1 MKPFT
6 RAVDRF
12 CVKHPRFGI
21 SNLML
26 YIVIANA
33 VVYLFSKMDTTGTF
47 ISYLQFRP
55 ALIFYS
61 GQVWRLFTFM
71 LIPEGSNLLFVA
83 LFLYF
88 YYFIGTNL
96 EHSWGTP
103 KFTLYYAI
111 GFITTLLYGLIVWFV
126 TRSNLISSF
135 VSVHFLNLSMF
146 LAFATLYP
154 ETEVLIFFIIPV
166 KVKWLAILDALYF
179 LLIIFRY
186 PFTVVNLLPLIALL
200 NYYLFCG
207 PYLAPLFAPLKYRM
221 QRYAKNVKPSA
232 AKPKKSKESTHTY
245 KCSVC
250 GRTDTDYPNL
260 EFRYCSRC
268 EGYHCFCQD
277 HINNHIHFK
286 E

>member
-33 VVYLFSKMDTTGTF
+33 VVYLFSMMDTTETF
-47 ISYLQFRP
+47 LTYMQFKP
-55 ALIFYS
+55 ALIFS

-71 LIPEGSNLLFVA
+71 LIPEGSHLIFVA

-103 KFTLYYAI
+103 KFTLYYIFGYLA
-111 GFITTLLYGLIVWFV
+111 TLIYGLIVWFL
-126 TRSNLISSF
+126 TRSNLISSY
-135 VSVHFLNLSMF
+135 VSAHFLNLSMF

-154 ETEVLIFFIIPV
+154 ETEVLLFFIIPI
-166 KVKWLAILDALYF
+166 KVKWLALLDALYF
-179 LLIIFRY
+179 MLIIFRY
-186 PFTVVNLLPLIALL
+186 PFTVVNLLPLIAIL

-207 PYLAPLFAPLKYRM
+207 PYLSPLFAPLKYRLL
-221 QRYAKNVKPSA
+221 RYTRNAKPSPG
-232 AKPKKSKESTHTY
+232 KTKKSAPRPSYTY

-250 GRTDTDYPNL
+250 ARTDTDFPNL

-268 EGYHCFCQD
+268 LGYHCFCQD
-277 HINNHIHFK
+277 HINNHVHFK